1 MEKLV
6 FSLVTATRK
15 LKPYFQAHV
24 INVPTD
30 HPLKKA
36 MNKLE
41 AARRMI
47 QWEIELNEFN
57 IRYWPRE
64 VIKAQALANF
74 IAKFTPTHN
83 EQGEDKGAKEWIVYV
98 DGSSTQH
105 AGGIGVV
112 LQLPE
117 GDRLEFAICLQFQ
130 TTNNEAKYEV
140 LTTSLDLTKA
150 LGTESIVIQG
160 DS

>member
-24 INVPTD
+24 INVSTD

-41 AARRMI
+41 AARWMV
-47 QWEIELNEFN
+47 QCEIELNEFN

-64 VIKAQALANF
+64 VIKAQALADF

-112 LQLPE
+112 LQLLE
-117 GDRLEFAICLQFQ
+117 GDRLEYAICLQFQ
-130 TTNNEAKYEV
+130 MTNNEVKYEV
-140 LTTSLDLTKA
+140 LTTGLDLTKA
-150 LGTESIVIQG
+150 LGTESIVIRG

>member
-41 AARRMI
+41 AARWMV
-47 QWEIELNEFN
+47 QCEIELNEFN
-57 IRYWPRE
+57 IRYWLRE

-74 IAKFTPTHN
+74 IAKFTLTHN

-117 GDRLEFAICLQFQ
+117 GDRLEYAICLQFQ
-130 TTNNEAKYEV
+130 MTNNEVKYEV
-140 LTTSLDLTKA
+140 LTTGLDLTKA
-150 LGTESIVIQG
+150 LGTESIVIRG